1 MRPRTRP
8 PAGARP
14 GVDGGRRIKAALCGA
29 PKGRSTRGGRWP
41 GPFHAKHPFAIL
53 LALALCLPSGCA
65 PAEPLERTFFAMDTV
80 MSVRLYAGGG
90 EELLDGAE
98 ARVKEL
104 EGSLSVTDPDSEVY
118 ALNHAGTA
126 ALSPDTAAL
135 LEAALDLCRRTG
147 GALDISVYPVLR
159 AWGFTTGEH
168 AVPGGDEIAVL
179 RPLVDY
185 TRVSLQD
192 GTAALPP
199 GMEIDLGSVAKGY
212 TGDVLASFLK
222 DNGVTSALLDLG
234 GNIQTVGAKPDGS
247 LWRVAVRDPSGEG
260 SVGVL
265 EVENQAVVT
274 SGGYERYFEQDGVRY
289 WHILDPKTGA
299 PARSGLASVTV
310 VGESGLMCDALS
322 TALFVMGRE
331 GALDHWRQHRDFEA
345 VLVSDDGSVT
355 VTAGLEGRFTLSDS
369 ARPLTVARP

>member
-8 PAGARP
+8 PAGARR
-14 GVDGGRRIKAALCGA
+14 GALYV
-29 PKGRSTRGGRWP
+29 
-41 GPFHAKHPFAIL
+41 KHPFAIL
-53 LALALCLPSGCA
+53 LALALLLPSGCA
-65 PAEPLERTFFAMDTV
+65 PAEPLESTFFAMDTV
-80 MSVRLYAGGG
+80 MTLRLYQGGG

-98 ARVKEL
+98 ARVEAL
-104 EGSLSVTDPDSEVY
+104 EGLLSVTDEGSEIY
-118 ALNHAGTA
+118 ALNHGGQAP
-126 ALSPDTAAL
+126 LSPEAAAL

-159 AWGFTTGEH
+159 AWGFTTQEYS
-168 AVPGGDEIAVL
+168 VPGGDEIAAL
-179 RPLVDY
+179 LPLVDY
-185 TRVSLQD
+185 TRVSLAD
-192 GTAALPP
+192 GTAALAP

-212 TGDVLASFLK
+212 TGDALAAFLK
-222 DNGVTSALLDLG
+222 EGGVTSALLDLG

-247 LWRVAVRDPSGEG
+247 PWRVAVRDPSGEG

-265 EVENQAVVT
+265 AVENQAVVT

-289 WHILDPKTGA
+289 WHILDPRTGA

-310 VGESGLMCDALS
+310 VGDSGLLCDALS

-355 VTAGLEGRFTLSDS
+355 VTAGLEGRFTLSDG